1 MSLFESVRMALASLS
16 ANKLRSFL
24 TMLGVIIGVAS
35 VVGLVSIG
43 QGASRSVTEQ
53 IASLGSDLITISPGR
68 WQRGVP
74 GAPAPTRGSVQILT
88 LQHMLELRDAHLPG
102 VRSVSAEMSGNLTV
116 AWERESTSTSVVGTT
131 PEYVEQL
138 NWEVAQG
145 RFLLPEEVEGV
156 ARVAVLGDVAAE
168 DLFGDSGASP
178 IGATIRIRD
187 VPFTVVGVMTPR
199 TQGFF
204 SMGDRVLVPI
214 TTAQKRLFG
223 RNTVGSIQVSS
234 LGTEW
239 TPLAE
244 QALTN
249 FMVQT
254 LNSEEEFV
262 LTSQQEIL
270 ETVAQTTGTLT
281 LLLAGI
287 TGISLLVG
295 GIGIM
300 NIMLVSV
307 TERTREIGVRKA
319 LGAKSRHVLTQFLV
333 ESVTLSGLGG
343 VVGVLVGAGAGWYLA
358 RAGQWALAVE
368 PLTVG
373 LALGFAVAVG
383 LFFGVYPAF
392 RAARLDPIEALRYE

>member
-1 MSLFESVRMALASLS
+1 MSLLESVRMALSSLT

-24 TMLGVIIGVAS
+24 TMLGVIIGVAA

-53 IASLGSDLITISPGR
+53 IASLGTDLITISPGR
-68 WQRGVP
+68 FRRTP
-74 GAPAPTRGSVQILT
+74 GSPAASRGSVEL
-88 LQHMLELRDAHLPG
+88 LSYQHMVELRAAQLPG
-102 VRSVSAEMSGNLTV
+102 IRSISAESSRNMTV
-116 AWERESTSTSVVGTT
+116 SWDREGTSTTVVGTT

-138 NWEVAQG
+138 NWEVAEG
-145 RFLLPEEVEGV
+145 RFLLPEEVDGM

-168 DLFGDSGASP
+168 DLFGPSGSSP
-178 IGATIRIRD
+178 IGATIRIEN
-187 VPFTVVGVMTPR
+187 VPFTVVGVLTPR

-204 SMGDRVLVPI
+204 SMGDRVFIPI
-214 TTAQKRLFG
+214 STAQKRLFG
-223 RNTVGSIQVSS
+223 RETVNSIQVSS

-249 FMVQT
+249 FLTQR
-254 LNSEEEFV
+254 LGGEDRFV
-262 LTSQQEIL
+262 LTSQQELL

-319 LGAKSRHVLTQFLV
+319 LGAKRRHVLAQFLV
-333 ESVTLSGLGG
+333 ESVTLSTLGG
-343 VVGVLVGAGAGWYLA
+343 LVGVLAGIGAGWYLA
-358 RAGQWALAVE
+358 RAGQWAFAVE
-368 PLTVG
+368 PVTVA
-373 LALGFAVAVG
+373 LALGFAMSVG

-392 RAARLDPIEALRYE
+392 RASRLDPIEALRYE